1 MASIYDLEIDWQMSE
16 MDKLKNI
23 VAKSIGLHIGQLSD
37 AKKLPIIFIVL
48 GDDLAELSFRG
59 SYESNMPASF
69 AAISAI

>member
-16 MDKLKNI
+16 VDKLKNI

-48 GDDLAELSFRG
+48 G
-59 SYESNMPASF
+59 
-69 AAISAI
+69 